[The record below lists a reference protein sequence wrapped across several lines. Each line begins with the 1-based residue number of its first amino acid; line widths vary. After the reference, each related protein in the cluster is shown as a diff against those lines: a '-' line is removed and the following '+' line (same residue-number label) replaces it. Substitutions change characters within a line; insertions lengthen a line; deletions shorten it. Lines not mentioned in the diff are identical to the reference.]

1 MCIVRNDFKLYDAVE
16 PRSFELD
23 RASNPTRQYYP
34 HANQYPSIGPF
45 QKNKLYHPLATI
57 LVAHRMHLYAAKI
70 ECAHFSTD
78 SYRLNSMNG
87 ALAPKIIGFN
97 TENDYF

>member
-1 MCIVRNDFKLYDAVE
+1 VE

-23 RASNPTRQYYP
+23 RASNPTKLYYQ

-45 QKNKLYHPLATI
+45 QKNKLYHLLATI
-57 LVAHRMHLYAAKI
+57 LVALDMHLCAAKT
-70 ECAHFSTD
+70 EYVHFSTD

-87 ALAPKIIGFN
+87 ALAPKVIDFN
-97 TENDYF
+97 IEKDYFR